1 MGLTRTQVG
10 IEEGFGRRLAKN
22 YRVVRDV
29 YERKSHKR
37 EYGTIQCFGDEH
49 DINTIHK
56 GELSLSQVSITT
68 ISAEELKT
76 PGHTMPDLAWP
87 KACFRQTTS
96 LPRQAYR
103 PGHHSL

>member
-1 MGLTRTQVG
+1 MRLTRSQVG

-29 YERKSHKR
+29 YERQSHKR
-37 EYGTIQCFGDEH
+37 EFDTIQHYGYKH
-49 DINTIHK
+49 DSCYMHQ

-76 PGHTMPDLAWP
+76 PGHVMFNLAGP
-87 KACFRQTTS
+87 KACYRQTTS
-96 LPRQAYR
+96 LPRQAV
-103 PGHHSL
+103 